1 MQLCLTAHF
10 SSHLHIKYMGYHL
23 SIPAVDDDEL
33 FLDAPLSVVCE
44 DLFPSKSVPS
54 PSPSNSSIPP
64 SSASFCRSRYFLR
77 AFFILLAFF
86 FLAASAFSATRLWSP
101 FSWASTLSAKSER
114 AIFSFCERD
123 RVAWHLTTIPEGAW
137 MICTAELVLFYAPV
151 RLGF

>member
-1 MQLCLTAHF
+1 MQLCLTAQF
-10 SSHLHIKYMGYHL
+10 SSYLYIKYMGYHL
-23 SIPAVDDDEL
+23 STPAVDDDEL
-33 FLDAPLSVVCE
+33 FSDGAFLAVCE
-44 DLFPSKSVPS
+44 DSFPSKSASS
-54 PSPSNSSIPP
+54 PFNSSIPP
-64 SSASFCRSRYFLR
+64 SSASFSRSRYFLR

-137 MICTAELVLFYAPV
+137 MICTAELVLFYA
-151 RLGF
+151 LLD